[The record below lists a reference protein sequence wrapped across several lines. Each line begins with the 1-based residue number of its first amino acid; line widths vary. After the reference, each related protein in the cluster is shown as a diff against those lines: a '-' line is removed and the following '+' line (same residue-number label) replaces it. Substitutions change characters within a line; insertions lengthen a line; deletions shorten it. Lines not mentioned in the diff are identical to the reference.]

1 LVLFIE
7 VAFVILIISLIYRR
21 YIKPFRQ
28 AMRSARESVGQRP
41 QGRPMQDPPRQSN
54 INANPQRPIDKSNVQ
69 DAEFEDLS

>member
-7 VAFVILIISLIYRR
+7 VAFVILILNVLYRR

-28 AMRSARESVGQRP
+28 AMNSARESMGQRP
-41 QGRPMQDPPRQSN
+41 QGRPVQDAPKQTN